1 MNNHFILTDDHL
13 WDYTDGFLSDEE
25 KRQVEAYLQQHP
37 EHRARLLA
45 IEAEKRALSAIPLS
59 KPQAGF
65 ADRVMAA
72 WVAEQAHARA
82 VVPAKPRDWIMLS
95 ITGAFGVFLL
105 LAFAMAVSTAPE
117 TVPTLT
123 VPEQYVPKM
132 PLIDWTGVM
141 SSNIFRY
148 SIMLMLTLLGLQV
161 LDKYLQQRSGA
172 QAIVPGH

>member
-25 KRQVEAYLQQHP
+25 NRQVEAYLQQHP

-45 IEAEKRALSAIPLS
+45 IEAEKRAISSIPLS

-72 WVAEQAHARA
+72 WVAEQAHTRA
-82 VVPAKPRDWIMLS
+82 VAPAKPRDWIMFS
-95 ITGAFGVFLL
+95 ITGVFGVFLL
-105 LAFAMAVSTAPE
+105 MALVLAIAAAPVTAPAF
-117 TVPTLT
+117 TI
-123 VPEQYVPKM
+123 PEQYVPEI
-132 PLIDWTGVM
+132 PLIDWVGM
-141 SSNIFRY
+141 MGSNVFRY

-161 LDKYLQQRSGA
+161 LDKYLQQRNRMHP
-172 QAIVPGH
+172 IVPGH